1 MRRGKNAWADLA
13 HENPSPILDRRMLSA
28 NSAKAY
34 GHLKASALSKLYG
47 QAAITHNA
55 HGCGATGWLGVLT
68 HRQANDGRPSKAPA
82 ALTGTSLPLGPRV
95 VRSSVIRAWLC
106 RWYAPR
112 VRRPR

>member
-47 QAAITHNA
+47 QAAITHSA
-55 HGCGATGWLGVLT
+55 HGCGATGWLGGT
-68 HRQANDGRPSKAPA
+68 HPPAGERTLQALDLLGDGAR
-82 ALTGTSLPLGPRV
+82 
-95 VRSSVIRAWLC
+95 
-106 RWYAPR
+106 
-112 VRRPR
+112 